1 MDSYLYWFEEG
12 YIIVSN
18 HRNDFLDLLCFDD
31 MARLEEYREEISE
44 NIQSTLDESN
54 VQPVL
59 FVGSGMSIRYFN
71 GPSWHELLEQL
82 HELCPRTEHPYGYYK
97 QNYNEKE
104 IGEILAEEYS
114 KWAWKG
120 GRDDFDGWL
129 YTTNHPDIFIK
140 SKVSEVLS
148 EITPSSTTE
157 LTDDKTSGD
166 LTAEQATDEIE
177 LLKSIQPH
185 AIITTNYDTFLESIY
200 NEDYDEESGYNVAI
214 GEQILHDQHRNIGE
228 ILKIHGCTTKPNSI
242 ILTKS
247 DYHEFNNRQ
256 RYLSSK
262 LLTYLI
268 EHPVLI
274 IGYSATDPN
283 IQQIFSWVQ
292 QVLSEEEKVSND
304 IFYVTYD
311 SDIED
316 RDQLPKEKQI
326 QTTEGDNIKV
336 NQIAAAE
343 FDWVF
348 EAFTQGQ
355 GLELPIGHARNIVGQ
370 TYELITSKHPD
381 AEVVDY
387 RRLEEIAQS
396 EEELAKVLGIAVEE
410 VPPIEFDHHMR
421 PSELADELGFDHWT
435 ELNHLLDELSEI
447 EGVDI
452 RDFNNRYHIVF
463 FDEDGGVEP
472 RRYSS
477 EAIDLLASFRDDE
490 EYELGIPEERMP

>member
-1 MDSYLYWFEEG
+1 
-12 YIIVSN
+12 
-18 HRNDFLDLLCFDD
+18 
-31 MARLEEYREEISE
+31 MARLEEYREEITG
-44 NIQSTLDESN
+44 NIQSTLEESG

-59 FVGSGMSIRYFN
+59 FVGSGMSIRYFS
-71 GPSWHELLEQL
+71 GPNWHELLEQL
-82 HELCPRTEHPYGYYK
+82 HDLCPNTEYPYGYYK

-104 IGEILAEEYS
+104 IGEILADNYS

-120 GRDDFDGWL
+120 GRDEFDDWL
-129 YTTNHPDIFIK
+129 YTTDNPDIFIK
-140 SKVSEVLS
+140 SKVSEILS
-148 EITPSSTTE
+148 EISPSSATE
-157 LTDDKTSGD
+157 LTDERTSGD
-166 LTAEQATDEIE
+166 FSAAEAIDEIE
-177 LLKSIQPH
+177 SLKSIQPH

-200 NEDYDEESGYNVAI
+200 NEGYDRDSGYDVAI

-228 ILKIHGCTTKPNSI
+228 ILKIHGCITKPNSI
-242 ILTKS
+242 ILTES
-247 DYHEFNNRQ
+247 DYHDFNNRQ

-292 QVLSEEEKVSND
+292 QVLSEEEKVAND

-311 SDIED
+311 PDIEE
-316 RDQLPKEKQI
+316 RNQLPKEKQI
-326 QTTEGDNIKV
+326 QTTEGGNIKV

-343 FDWVF
+343 FKWVF
-348 EAFTQGQ
+348 EAFSHGQ

-381 AEVVDY
+381 SEVVDN

-410 VPPIEFDHHMR
+410 VPPIEFNHHMR
-421 PSELADELGFDHWT
+421 PSELAEELGYDHWI
-435 ELNHLLDELSEI
+435 ELNNLLDELNEV

-452 RDFNNRYHIVF
+452 REFNNRYHIAF
-463 FDEDGGVEP
+463 FDEDGVEP
-472 RRYSS
+472 RRYSP
-477 EAIDLLASFRDDE
+477 EATELLTSFRDGE
-490 EYELGIPEERMP
+490 EYELGIPNERIP